1 MEDYLR
7 CECETSAEH
16 TTVKTD
22 TVALYTDKGI
32 YGRVVDAEDVEAWT
46 NVHASTAKLFGLG
59 IIHWRCIGTLIFHE
73 ALEQTSTGK
82 EQEANI
88 QAMAQW
94 VHHAGDA
101 MFLALSIRSCGQL

>member
-7 CECETSAEH
+7 CGCETSAEH

-46 NVHASTAKLFGLG
+46 NVHAFTAKLFGLG
-59 IIHWRCIGTLIFHE
+59 ICLGVPKYTETHVTTLI
-73 ALEQTSTGK
+73 
-82 EQEANI
+82 
-88 QAMAQW
+88 
-94 VHHAGDA
+94 
-101 MFLALSIRSCGQL
+101 LSVRRMIGSRLLLK

>member
-1 MEDYLR
+1 MPWRHLHGLNSCMEDYLR

-59 IIHWRCIGTLIFHE
+59 IIP
-73 ALEQTSTGK
+73 
-82 EQEANI
+82 
-88 QAMAQW
+88 
-94 VHHAGDA
+94 GDT
-101 MFLALSIRSCGQL
+101 LAL

>member
-1 MEDYLR
+1 MVLSRGTYE
-7 CECETSAEH
+7 AEH
-16 TTVKTD
+16 TTLKTD

-46 NVHASTAKLFGLG
+46 NVHAFTAKLFGLG
-59 IIHWRCIGTLIFHE
+59 IIHWRYIGTLIFHE

-88 QAMAQW
+88 QAMAQ
-94 VHHAGDA
+94 
-101 MFLALSIRSCGQL
+101 